1 MYRGGRFSS
10 PKLLGPVLRYLIG
23 GAALLLV
30 GIAAA
35 FFVVLQP
42 LLDRERLA
50 ARVDAALLAWT
61 GEGFAATD
69 GVDLQFLPQPVLTV
83 HRPRLGGGEAGFNLA
98 ADRLDLD
105 LELWPLL
112 LGTLVVDTANVVRP
126 AWRLEGDPATLV
138 AAVADRLAA
147 RGSALPIR
155 RLVLTDGTLATAAG
169 DLVLRDVEGVVE
181 RAAGGSRFSGSA
193 GPAAGGPGRL
203 GLEGQLAA
211 VGAGRAVP
219 LQLQLE
225 AGLDQAVH
233 RLSLRGELRPQADGP
248 GLAGRLTLDL
258 APEAD
263 RLVAALAD
271 IWPALAVLPL
281 PAVPS
286 QVAGLLDLALGED
299 GITLGLDDVALRLG
313 DQTLGGSLLLQL
325 GAVPVLDLGLEA
337 DRLDLAGGGLD
348 LGSLGRALPATL
360 TGRMALRAGRVTW
373 RDRAFRQV
381 ALDLGLDGQGMVEVV
396 RATAVL
402 PGPGDLAFSG
412 RFGPVGGP
420 VRPGLTGRL
429 EAAVQAPAEL
439 VAAFAEP
446 PLLVQRSSTLTLAAD
461 LDWQATAITLQ
472 NAELG
477 LDALQAVGGLAYRPA
492 AGDRL
497 AQLAVHAVVDR
508 LALDDVVDAAA
519 PEPALDAL
527 FDLAITTDLAV
538 DLRVSRT
545 SFGALRFGGLT
556 ARLDSSNG
564 AVAIERLGLDDI
576 AGSAASVSGPV
587 HAASRTFAFDLAVD
601 VASLPRLLRL
611 VGREPPLALA
621 LLGPLNLR
629 GELAGD
635 LDRAEA
641 TLGLEADLF
650 AARGVASLTE
660 WRNAPTGA
668 LALTVETS
676 ETATLLR
683 RLRGITV
690 TDPLLEGPLRA
701 ELEVEVEAG
710 LPGATIATVT
720 LGELVV
726 ALVAQRGGGGSGPL
740 DRFDLELGPVSS
752 DTANLLYQLL
762 TPPLDLVPG
771 PPARWPGY
779 WPAQEL
785 SWGWLAV
792 PAADVGVT
800 LVGTDPA
807 VPPIEVRAQL
817 RDGRLTVPA
826 FRWASAHGLVDA
838 GMAMVGRADG
848 RGVDLTL
855 DLALERF
862 VASRLL
868 GFWGLPPDALG
879 GTVDLEA
886 QLATHGGSLRA
897 LVGNLRGTLDLVSSD
912 GVLGSASTAD
922 GGIPV
927 DRLAAAL
934 EVERGMVDFH
944 EPGIAF
950 SGPDGVGQIRGAAD
964 LLAWMIDLELELDGH
979 DGTPLVRQKLFGPL
993 PAPLVLASPP
1003 RQVEGGVPALVD

>member
-1 MYRGGRFSS
+1 MYRGGPFSS
-10 PKLLGPVLRYLIG
+10 PKLFGPVLRYLIG

-30 GIAAA
+30 GIAAVVW
-35 FFVVLQP
+35 FVLQP
-42 LLDRERLA
+42 LFDRERLE
-50 ARVDAALLAWT
+50 ARVDAALVAWT
-61 GEGFAATD
+61 GQGFAATD

-83 HRPRLGGGEAGFNLA
+83 HQPRLGDSAAGSALA

-112 LGTLVVDTANVVRP
+112 LGTIVVDTANAVRP
-126 AWRLEGDPATLV
+126 VWRLAGDPATLV

-147 RGSALPIR
+147 EGSALPIR
-155 RLVLTDGTLATAAG
+155 RLALTDGTVASAAG

-181 RAAGGSRFSGSA
+181 RDAGGSRFSGSA
-193 GPAAGGPGRL
+193 RPAAGGPGRL
-203 GLEGQLAA
+203 GLDGQLAA
-211 VGAGRAVP
+211 VDAGRVVP
-219 LQLQLE
+219 LQLRLE
-225 AGLDQAVH
+225 AGRDRAVH
-233 RLSLRGELRPQADGP
+233 RLSLRGELRPQADGR

-258 APEAD
+258 AAEAD

-271 IWPALAVLPL
+271 IWPALGALPL
-281 PAVPS
+281 PEVPS
-286 QVAGLLDLALGED
+286 QLAGDLDLALGDD
-299 GITLGLDDVALRLG
+299 GPTLRLDDAELRLAE
-313 DQTLGGSLLLQL
+313 QMLGGSLLLQL
-325 GAVPVLDLGLEA
+325 GAAPALDLRLEA
-337 DRLDLAGGGLD
+337 DRLDLAQGGLD
-348 LGSLGRALPATL
+348 LGPFGRALPATL
-360 TGRMALRAGRVTW
+360 TGSVGFRAGVVTW

-381 ALDLGLDGQGMVEVV
+381 AFDLGLDGQGMVEVA

-402 PGPGDLAFSG
+402 PGPGDLAFIG
-412 RFGPVGGP
+412 RFGPVDGP
-420 VRPGLTGRL
+420 GRPGLTGRL
-429 EAAVQAPAEL
+429 ETAVQTPAEL

-446 PLLVQRSSTLTLAAD
+446 PLLVRRSSTLTLAAD

-492 AGDRL
+492 LDDRL

-519 PEPALDAL
+519 PEPAITAL
-527 FDLAITTDLAV
+527 LDLAAATDLAV

-545 SFGALRFGGLT
+545 SVGARRFGGLT

-564 AVAIERLGLDDI
+564 AVAVERLGLDDI
-576 AGSAASVSGPV
+576 AGSAASVSGRV
-587 HAASRTFAFDLAVD
+587 HAASRTFELDLAVD
-601 VASLPRLLRL
+601 VASLPRLIRL
-611 VGREPPLALA
+611 FGREPPLALA

-650 AARGVASLTE
+650 AARGVASLDQ
-660 WRNAPTGA
+660 WRNAPSGA
-668 LALTVETS
+668 LAVTLETG

-683 RLRGITV
+683 QLGGITV
-690 TDPLLEGPLRA
+690 SNPLLEGPLRA
-701 ELEVEVEAG
+701 ELELEVEAG
-710 LPGATIATVT
+710 APGATVAELE
-720 LGELVV
+720 LGELVL
-726 ALVAQRGGGGSGPL
+726 ALTADRRAAGPGPL
-740 DRFDLELGPVSS
+740 DRFDLELGPWSS
-752 DTANLLYQLL
+752 ETANLLYQLL

-785 SWGWLAV
+785 SWDWLAL

-807 VPPIEVRAQL
+807 VPPIEVRGQL
-817 RDGRLTVPA
+817 RAGRLTVPA
-826 FRWASAHGLVDA
+826 FRWASVHGLVDV

-862 VASRLL
+862 VAGRLL

-912 GVLGSASTAD
+912 GVLGAASPAD

-927 DRLAAAL
+927 DRLAAAV
-934 EVERGMVDFH
+934 EVERGVVGFR

-950 SGPDGVGQIRGAAD
+950 SGPDGVGQIRGVAD
-964 LLAWMIDLELELDGH
+964 LLAWMIDLELALDAH
-979 DGTPLVRQKLFGPL
+979 DGTPLVRQQLFGPL
-993 PAPLVLASPP
+993 PTPTVLDLPS
-1003 RQVEGGVPALVD
+1003 REVEDGLPVPAD